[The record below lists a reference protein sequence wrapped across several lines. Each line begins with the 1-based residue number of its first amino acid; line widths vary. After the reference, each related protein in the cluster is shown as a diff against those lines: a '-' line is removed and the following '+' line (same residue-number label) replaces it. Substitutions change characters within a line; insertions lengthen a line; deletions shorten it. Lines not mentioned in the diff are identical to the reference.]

1 MTLEEIIKKEN
12 GIIKNEQFFQ
22 DTHIVFTDDTGED
35 VTIEMLCCDDTECIE
50 ESLEKSRKKLEYH
63 KQLVDCIKELAT
75 FRKQAKKAKELLKE
89 LKEYKDKFGDI
100 SEIDTSLYY
109 DGFKDGYKSLYKEFK
124 DSFEEINGL
133 MVQYFEMWNT
143 KVELTELEKLGLH
156 IITIGMQDLGAFIDK
171 GKDTSEVSF

>member
-1 MTLEEIIKKEN
+1 MNIDEAIERTSNKSKLMSNNQSKEDWLQ
-12 GIIKNEQFFQ
+12 IAEW
-22 DTHIVFTDDTGED
+22 
-35 VTIEMLCCDDTECIE
+35 
-50 ESLEKSRKKLEYH
+50 
-63 KQLVDCIKELAT
+63 
-75 FRKQAKKAKELLKE
+75 LKE

-100 SEIDTSLYY
+100 SKIDTSLYY

-171 GKDTSEVSF
+171 GKDIGEVSF